1 MSVKRSSGVFCCGLV
16 SVNFHHI
23 PPGSFHWHW
32 ENHYNDV
39 IMTTIAS
46 QIISLAV
53 VYSTVYSDADQR
65 KHQSSASLAFVWGI
79 HRDRWIPRKKGQL
92 RGKCFH
98 LMTSSCHT
106 IDCLHL
112 HSAPTGAR
120 NSSLGHP
127 NMAEASLGK
136 NFPKMIPSLLRVFNG
151 SYLQGLVI
159 WCVSLSRPQNFLCK
173 RRHIARR
180 GGDISSRDARISTF
194 VQLLDALN
202 SFQGCPRLTKDAR
215 ISPTSS
221 PIDARVSKENSRRIS
236 FKNMYTQK
244 ELWCFIWMPFPTS
257 FKCMPWILWPRFVS
271 LQ

>member
-1 MSVKRSSGVFCCGLV
+1 MTKRIGSIYAIVFELNLVKVDLDGKNEAGEFYDLTFTTCFLTSEKHSFGVHTDKSPKICTHVLQIFLYKAGLLLNIDVAVPFLESKNISKNCVSIQCTPHCQGV
-16 SVNFHHI
+16 SVSPTNQM
-23 PPGSFHWHW
+23 P
-32 ENHYNDV
+32 
-39 IMTTIAS
+39 
-46 QIISLAV
+46 
-53 VYSTVYSDADQR
+53 
-65 KHQSSASLAFVWGI
+65 AFI
-79 HRDRWIPRKKGQL
+79 L
-92 RGKCFH
+92 
-98 LMTSSCHT
+98 
-106 IDCLHL
+106 IDSPQY

-221 PIDARVSKENSRRIS
+221 PIDARVSKENSPSDI
-236 FKNMYTQK
+236 
-244 ELWCFIWMPFPTS
+244 I
-257 FKCMPWILWPRFVS
+257 
-271 LQ
+271 